1 MNVNIFSR
9 VIRQNDLTVCVDS
22 KEDWVHNCIIFRS
35 GGFYQNIF
43 RIFYEIGSDFV
54 CNIFLNCSQ
63 SRFLSVLICFI
74 CKFGI
79 NCKLCTCQCCTVL
92 VCKVFLDQCPCN
104 TYSLVGNRNCTSR
117 SVVKSTIQQNC
128 TINSSTVRTIYIIIS
143 GIFFI
148 NFVVLLALCNTIYE
162 RRTCCIAFCNVI
174 HSSIR
179 FCIGLSQQF
188 LKGGRRSV
196 LC

>member
-1 MNVNIFSR
+1 MNLNIFSR
-9 VIRQNDLTVCVDS
+9 VIRQNDLTVCVDG
-22 KEDWVHNCIIFRS
+22 KGDWIHDCIISRCF
-35 GGFYQNIF
+35 GFYQNIF
-43 RIFYEIGSDFV
+43 GIFCQICSDLV
-54 CNIFLNCSQ
+54 CNVFLNCSQ
-63 SRFLSVLICFI
+63 SRFLSVQVCFI
-74 CKFGI
+74 CSLGI
-79 NCKLCTCQCCTVL
+79 DCKCCTCQSCTIL

-104 TYSLVGNRNCTSR
+104 TYSLIGNRNCTSR

-128 TINSSTVRTIYIIIS
+128 TINSSTVRTIYIIIN
-143 GIFFI
+143 GII
-148 NFVVLLALCNTIYE
+148 AIYTVCERVTILV
-162 RRTCCIAFCNVI
+162 AFCNVI